1 MREELGESPALHR
14 MEPQKPLPLRFLLT
28 RPVLISV
35 ANYAM
40 LALLGMVSMALIPLI
55 WPTSI
60 EFGGLGLSPASI
72 GLWLSVYGCMNGVF
86 QFAVFPRAV
95 GRFGPR
101 LIFVTGIGVFVV
113 VYAMFPLEN
122 WALRRAADNPAWVL
136 ILVQLTG
143 LSISEMG
150 YSRSLPFLLGT
161 DLTLILLGPS
171 RLRIHVSKFRRPEQA
186 VTRRNKR
193 FRAVGGVGPAHHRAS
208 GCRLA
213 FRILHHE

>member
-1 MREELGESPALHR
+1 
-14 MEPQKPLPLRFLLT
+14 
-28 RPVLISV
+28 
-35 ANYAM
+35 
-40 LALLGMVSMALIPLI
+40 MVSMALIPLI

-72 GLWLSVYGCMNGVF
+72 GLWLSLYGCMNGVF

-95 GRFGPR
+95 RRFGPR
-101 LIFVTGIGVFVV
+101 LVFVTSIGVFVV

-122 WALRRAADNPAWVL
+122 WALRRTADNPAWVL

-150 YSRSLPFLLGT
+150 YSRSLSFLLGT
-161 DLTLILLGPS
+161 DLTLTLLGPS
-171 RLRIHVSKFRRPEQA
+171 RLHIHVSKFRSPEQA

-193 FRAVGGVGPAHHRAS
+193 FRAVGGVGPAHRRAS
-208 GCRLA
+208 CCRLA
-213 FRILHHE
+213 FRILYHE